1 MCHHFFPSPFL
12 FASLFWDTLETKE
25 PSKVSS
31 EAGNSRHF
39 QPKSPRHK
47 MVSPTTSKTF
57 LTVFRRSRQ
66 NRGIFVQKMGHSN
79 ISAFRLQWIY
89 LLHIFFWQKKQ
100 WTRIIYL
107 FSMKMDSGW
116 FPKKKRG
123 KYEKK
128 LTEKLQF
135 FKKNVILGSISS
147 PKGSRHHRRRQ
158 SSNSKDHHLKQLAE
172 PKTSAN
178 GFIHSSINLSVSL
191 GSQSSQM
198 NSYYS

>member
-1 MCHHFFPSPFL
+1 MSRGALLLKP
-12 FASLFWDTLETKE
+12 LETAPGLHPLGGDQETKQHGRQE
-25 PSKVSS
+25 D
-31 EAGNSRHF
+31 E
-39 QPKSPRHK
+39 KSHTPN
-47 MVSPTTSKTF
+47 
-57 LTVFRRSRQ
+57 L
-66 NRGIFVQKMGHSN
+66 N
-79 ISAFRLQWIY
+79 
-89 LLHIFFWQKKQ
+89 IFFWQKKQ